1 VTLDIAELAGLRVQ
15 AEWVMLEKRGDGAS
29 WRRAWND
36 RDRWHP
42 KWSKAFMELF
52 TRFDQQYNFQLLV
65 KRGLDAWSPGR
76 LKRRPGSVPPASAI
90 SAVMQTQVAADQF
103 QDGAMAVYM
112 DLALNEAEAAGQR
125 TLEALGLNETFAWA
139 NIRDFPE
146 NPYAVRGSKIL
157 QNLYGNHRER
167 LARLVLDKTKP
178 DSPKTIG
185 QLTREIRAEWP
196 RLAAKD
202 ADMIARTEAANVW
215 ETTNW
220 NAMYLN
226 NVQEVEWLIA
236 SGPSIGPPKSYPVC
250 KECLERAAN
259 SPYHMIEMESIPPLH
274 PRCRCTVVQKYNPEW
289 LPPAEP
295 WTGAATKLEVFV

>member
-76 LKRRPGSVPPASAI
+76 LKRKPGSVPPASAI

-146 NPYAVRGSKIL
+146 NPYAVRGL
-157 QNLYGNHRER
+157 E
-167 LARLVLDKTKP
+167 
-178 DSPKTIG
+178 DSPEPLR
-185 QLTREIRAEWP
+185 QPPRA
-196 RLAAKD
+196 A
-202 ADMIARTEAANVW
+202 
-215 ETTNW
+215 
-220 NAMYLN
+220 
-226 NVQEVEWLIA
+226 
-236 SGPSIGPPKSYPVC
+236 GPPRARQDQAGLPQDN
-250 KECLERAAN
+250 RAADA
-259 SPYHMIEMESIPPLH
+259 
-274 PRCRCTVVQKYNPEW
+274 RDTR
-289 LPPAEP
+289 
-295 WTGAATKLEVFV
+295 